1 MSVTVGAVLK
11 KVAVTL
17 LSDRNVRK
25 KLGVAAGTAV
35 TVALLP
41 ALFLAALGG
50 KLSEASTLS
59 WDNNSEFAEML
70 SDSQKSLLVQD
81 KMNGNIIE
89 QQLSKLNL
97 KEQTVKAQMI
107 FMTYFKDTANFGGNF
122 FAEYCGCFKE
132 KDDKKLI
139 ALLTAKYKVNIGYEE
154 FMRSYSVITN
164 ANINKYLFVNMNIK
178 NNIDLAAWANN
189 SCGTRWGCV
198 PHADGNVLTE
208 KKYSALKKKYPK
220 EFSDKCY
227 KWVGRRAVDN
237 LSLLYSYLGY
247 DPESR
252 EIKPD
257 DFEKNVQ
264 ELLSSADKKGDISS
278 LPDTVG
284 TVLANGDTLGIYVGD
299 GNVVYAKSVE
309 DGVVREEVSDGKW
322 QSWFECPD
330 IEYGQISS
338 FNSDIKFEEYDPS
351 QKNNLGLVQWAIE
364 AHNNGWGYVYGTY
377 GNVLTEDLLL
387 DRAAACGCEV
397 TDYMDFI
404 RENWMGKRV
413 ADCVGLIKG
422 YGWYDSK
429 SGEIRVGSNGMADVG
444 ANAMFA
450 NAEIKGTIDTIPE
463 VPGLAVWVDGHIG
476 IYIGNGEVV
485 EAMNTL
491 RGVTRT
497 QLAGREW
504 THWLQIP
511 YIKYYKENKK

>member
-1 MSVTVGAVLK
+1 
-11 KVAVTL
+11 
-17 LSDRNVRK
+17 
-25 KLGVAAGTAV
+25 
-35 TVALLP
+35 
-41 ALFLAALGG
+41 
-50 KLSEASTLS
+50 
-59 WDNNSEFAEML
+59 
-70 SDSQKSLLVQD
+70 
-81 KMNGNIIE
+81 
-89 QQLSKLNL
+89 
-97 KEQTVKAQMI
+97 
-107 FMTYFKDTANFGGNF
+107 MTYFKDTANFGGNF
-122 FAEYCGCFKE
+122 FAEFCGCFKE

-139 ALLTAKYKVNIGYEE
+139 ALLAAKYKVNIGYEE
-154 FMRSYSVITN
+154 FMRSYSVIAN
-164 ANINKYLFVNMNIK
+164 ANINKYLFVNLNIK
-178 NNIDLAAWANN
+178 NNIDLAAWARNACD
-189 SCGTRWGCV
+189 SRWGCV
-198 PHADGNVLTE
+198 PHTDGSMLTD
-208 KKYSALKKKYPK
+208 KKFRALKKKYPK
-220 EFSDKCY
+220 EFSDKCD

-252 EIKPD
+252 EIKSD

-309 DGVVREEVSDGKW
+309 DGVVCESVSDGKW

-387 DRAAACGCEV
+387 DRAAACDCEV

-476 IYIGNGEVV
+476 IYIGNGETI
-485 EAMNTL
+485 EAANTL
-491 RGVTRT
+491 RGVMRS

-511 YIKYYKENKK
+511 YIKYYKESEK

>member
-11 KVAVTL
+11 KVAVSL
-17 LSDRNVRK
+17 LCDRNGRK
-25 KLGVAAGTAV
+25 KAAVVVGTAA
-35 TVALLP
+35 TVVMMP
-41 ALFLAALGG
+41 AIFLSALGS

-59 WDNNSEFAEML
+59 SENSAAFVQQL
-70 SDSQKSLLVQD
+70 SDEKKAVLAKD
-81 KMNGNIIE
+81 KMNGGVIE

-107 FMTYFKDTANFGGNF
+107 FMTYFKDTANFGSNF
-122 FAEYCGCFKE
+122 FAEFCGCFKE

-139 ALLTAKYKVNIGYEE
+139 ALLAAKYKVNIGYEE
-154 FMRSYSVITN
+154 FMRSYAVISN

-178 NNIDLAAWANN
+178 NNIDLAAWAKNA
-189 SCGTRWGCV
+189 CDTCWGCV
-198 PHADGNVLTE
+198 PYADGNVLTD
-208 KKYSALKKKYPK
+208 KKFRALKKKYPK
-220 EFSDKCY
+220 EISDKCD
-227 KWVGRRAVDN
+227 KWVGRRSVDN

-252 EIKPD
+252 KIKPD
-257 DFEKNVQ
+257 DFKKKPR
-264 ELLSSADKKGDISS
+264 ELLSSADKKGDMTS
-278 LPDTVG
+278 LPDTIG
-284 TVLANGDTLGIYVGD
+284 TVLVNGDMLGIYVGD
-299 GNVVYAKSVE
+299 GNVVYAKSADE
-309 DGVVREEVSDGKW
+309 GVVCEKVSDSNW

-377 GNVLTEDLLL
+377 GNILTENLLA

-404 RENWMGKRV
+404 RENWMGKRA

-476 IYIGNGEVV
+476 IYIGNNMIAHNGG
-485 EAMNTL
+485 
-491 RGVTRT
+491 GVRIQDIDTVASWT
-497 QLAGREW
+497 GGRYVGW
-504 THWLQIP
+504 VWPNGTPL
-511 YIKYYKENKK
+511 N

>member
-1 MSVTVGAVLK
+1 MSITVGAVLK
-11 KVAVTL
+11 KAAVSL
-17 LSDRNVRK
+17 LCDRDGRK
-25 KLGVAAGTAV
+25 KAAVILGTAV
-35 TVALLP
+35 TVAILP
-41 ALFLAALGG
+41 ALFLSALGG
-50 KLSEASTLS
+50 KLSEASELS
-59 WDNNSEFAEML
+59 RDNNTEFVQSL
-70 SDSQKSLLVQD
+70 SDKNKSEIARD
-81 KMNGNIIE
+81 KANGSVIE

-107 FMTYFKDTANFGGNF
+107 FMTYFRNAADTSGNF
-122 FAEYCGCFKE
+122 FAEFCDMFKE
-132 KDDKKLI
+132 RDDKKLI
-139 ALLTAKYKVNIGYEE
+139 GLVAAKYKVDIGYEE
-154 FMRSYSVITN
+154 FMRSYSVISN
-164 ANINKYLFVNMNIK
+164 ANINKYLFVNPNIK
-178 NNIDLAAWANN
+178 NNIDLAAWAKNA
-189 SCGTRWGCV
+189 CDTDWGCV
-198 PHADGNVLTE
+198 PHADGNVLTDE
-208 KKYSALKKKYPK
+208 RYKVLKKKYPQ
-220 EFSDKCY
+220 EISDKCD
-227 KWVGRRAVDN
+227 KWVGRRSVDN

-252 EIKPD
+252 LIKPD
-257 DFEKNVQ
+257 DFKKKPR
-264 ELLSSADKKGDISS
+264 ELLPSANKKGDISS

-284 TVLANGDTLGIYVGD
+284 TVLVNGDTLGIYVGD

-309 DGVVREEVSDGKW
+309 DGVVCESVSDGKW

-330 IEYGQISS
+330 IEYGQIGS
-338 FNSDIKFEEYDPS
+338 FNRDIQFEEYDPS

-511 YIKYYKENKK
+511 YIKYYKEKKK